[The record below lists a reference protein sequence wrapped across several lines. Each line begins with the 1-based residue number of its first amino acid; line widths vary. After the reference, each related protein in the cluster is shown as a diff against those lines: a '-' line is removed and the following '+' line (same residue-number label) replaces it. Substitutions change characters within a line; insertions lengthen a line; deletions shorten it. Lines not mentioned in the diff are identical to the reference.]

1 MNTKMRNG
9 HFIMADSFD
18 FFVGFFLG
26 TYMDKVV
33 LLLGQSGEKLGK

>member
-1 MNTKMRNG
+1 MNTKMRND
-9 HFIMADSFD
+9 HPIMSERFD
-18 FFVGFFLG
+18 FLGDFLG

>member
-9 HFIMADSFD
+9 HLIMADSFD
-18 FFVGFFLG
+18 HFRFFLG

>member
-9 HFIMADSFD
+9 HLIMADSFD
-18 FFVGFFLG
+18 LFRVFLG

-33 LLLGQSGEKLGK
+33 LLLGQSGEKIGK